1 MGDAG
6 EGLIDADTR
15 LQERMDELEEERRA
29 ARSKK
34 PLEDPEKVRQRE
46 SLKLARAEMQQQLA
60 RTEHP
65 ARKSQIEQALVEIDK
80 RLDSVAGPKPVE
92 KKGKK

>member
-34 PLEDPEKVRQRE
+34 PLEDPERVRQRE
-46 SLKLARAEMQQQLA
+46 SLKLAKIELQQQLE

-65 ARKSQIEQALVEIDK
+65 ARKSQIGQAVAEIER
-80 RLDSVAGPKPVE
+80 RLTALDV
-92 KKGKK
+92 KKN

>member
-15 LQERMDELEEERRA
+15 LQERMDELEEERKA
-29 ARSKK
+29 ARAKK
-34 PLEDPEKVRQRE
+34 PLEDPERVRQRE
-46 SLKLARAEMQQQLA
+46 SLKLARIELRQQLE

-65 ARKSQIEQALVEIDK
+65 ARKAQIGQAVAEIER
-80 RLDSVAGPKPVE
+80 RLTALD
-92 KKGKK
+92 GKKN

>member
-15 LQERMDELEEERRA
+15 LQERMDELEEERKA

-34 PLEDPEKVRQRE
+34 PLEDPERVRQRE
-46 SLKLARAEMQQQLA
+46 SLKLAKIELQQQLE

-65 ARKSQIEQALVEIDK
+65 ARKSQIAQAVAEIER
-80 RLDSVAGPKPVE
+80 RLTALDV
-92 KKGKK
+92 KKN

>member
-1 MGDAG
+1 
-6 EGLIDADTR
+6 
-15 LQERMDELEEERRA
+15 MDELEEERRA

-46 SLKLARAEMQQQLA
+46 SLKLARAEMQQQLV

-65 ARKSQIEQALVEIDK
+65 ARKSQIEQAIVEIDK
-80 RLDSVAGPKPVE
+80 RLATVSAPKPAE

>member
-1 MGDAG
+1 M
-6 EGLIDADTR
+6 
-15 LQERMDELEEERRA
+15 
-29 ARSKK
+29 
-34 PLEDPEKVRQRE
+34 RQRE

-80 RLDSVAGPKPVE
+80 RLASVAAPKPVE